1 VLANRKAVRETSRRA
16 KTDRIEAKSSRGSR
30 RPDSSIGCGTPDEAA
45 RARWH
50 PIVRRGAMVR
60 HRTRGKNQGTQRLA
74 STSSRR
80 QPMSDLFG
88 VKGRAWLAEC
98 VGGLALDERLTV
110 GAGLRQIDFIAA
122 ELAEPA
128 KILAAD
134 ALSEPTRC
142 G

>member
-1 VLANRKAVRETSRRA
+1 V
-16 KTDRIEAKSSRGSR
+16 
-30 RPDSSIGCGTPDEAA
+30 
-45 RARWH
+45 
-50 PIVRRGAMVR
+50 
-60 HRTRGKNQGTQRLA
+60 
-74 STSSRR
+74 
-80 QPMSDLFG
+80 
-88 VKGRAWLAEC
+88 
-98 VGGLALDERLTV
+98 TV

>member
-1 VLANRKAVRETSRRA
+1 MWNSRRGGQGPLA
-16 KTDRIEAKSSRGSR
+16 PDRPSR
-30 RPDSSIGCGTPDEAA
+30 RDGPSSNPREEPGYAA
-45 RARWH
+45 LGLNLVA
-50 PIVRRGAMVR
+50 
-60 HRTRGKNQGTQRLA
+60 
-74 STSSRR
+74 R

-98 VGGLALDERLTV
+98 VGGLALDERVTV

-122 ELAEPA
+122 ELVEPAELA

>member
-1 VLANRKAVRETSRRA
+1 
-16 KTDRIEAKSSRGSR
+16 
-30 RPDSSIGCGTPDEAA
+30 
-45 RARWH
+45 
-50 PIVRRGAMVR
+50 
-60 HRTRGKNQGTQRLA
+60 
-74 STSSRR
+74 
-80 QPMSDLFG
+80 MSDLFG

>member
-1 VLANRKAVRETSRRA
+1 
-16 KTDRIEAKSSRGSR
+16 
-30 RPDSSIGCGTPDEAA
+30 
-45 RARWH
+45 
-50 PIVRRGAMVR
+50 
-60 HRTRGKNQGTQRLA
+60 
-74 STSSRR
+74 
-80 QPMSDLFG
+80 MSDLFG
-88 VKGRAWLAEC
+88 VRGRAWLAEC

-128 KILAAD
+128 ELAKILAAD

>member
-1 VLANRKAVRETSRRA
+1 
-16 KTDRIEAKSSRGSR
+16 
-30 RPDSSIGCGTPDEAA
+30 
-45 RARWH
+45 
-50 PIVRRGAMVR
+50 
-60 HRTRGKNQGTQRLA
+60 
-74 STSSRR
+74 
-80 QPMSDLFG
+80 MSDLFG

-122 ELAEPA
+122 ELA